1 MRKDTSEWTVRML
14 IDFQHRINVDA
25 EYQRGKVWSVPQQAL
40 LIDSIL
46 RNFDIPKIF
55 LRRRADGDDFLFDV
69 IDGKQRLTAIWRFA
83 SGDFRLLR
91 RPDLFPDLGN
101 LGGRDWSELPM
112 SAQDKLQFS
121 HITVS
126 IIEDATNEEIH
137 ELFLRLQ
144 QGEPLNAAERRNA
157 MLGPVRSFVADIL
170 AKHPFWEKTG
180 IRSTRF
186 GIAEHSAIVLA
197 LTFANGPTG
206 LKGADLQNLYELDNF
221 DNNGPAASNAIIL
234 LDKLYDIASI
244 KINAIRTR
252 WGLVDLSVVLLM
264 LEEEGKA
271 IPPQT
276 IMKFFE
282 TFEEKRRSVASLL
295 GDLQT
300 KLVNLS
306 EDSNEHFSNIPEAVR
321 SEFPDISSSMLT
333 YYLSFAREGGTVENV
348 RTRSKIMYQELL
360 NYIDDNAL

>member
-1 MRKDTSEWTVRML
+1 ML

-25 EYQRGKVWSVPQQAL
+25 EYQRGKVWSAPQQAL

-55 LRRRADGDDFLFDV
+55 LRRRSDGDKFLFDV

-91 RPDLFPDLGN
+91 SPALFPDLGN
-101 LGGRDWSELPM
+101 LGGRDWSELPTR
-112 SAQDKLQFS
+112 AQDKLQFS

-126 IIEDATNEEIH
+126 TIEDATKEEIH

-157 MLGPVRSFVADIL
+157 MLGPVQSFVTNTL
-170 AKHPFWEKTG
+170 AKHSLWGKTG

-197 LTFANGPTG
+197 LAIANGPAG
-206 LKGADLQNLYELDNF
+206 LKGPDLQNLYESDDF
-221 DNNGPAASNAIIL
+221 DNDGLEARRATNIL
-234 LDKLYDIASI
+234 DRLDEIASK

-252 WGLVDLSVVLLM
+252 WGLVDLSIVILT
-264 LEEEGKA
+264 LEQEDRIISPSE
-271 IPPQT
+271 
-276 IMKFFE
+276 IMRFFE
-282 TFEEKRRSVASLL
+282 SFEEKRRAVGNLL
-295 GDLQT
+295 SDFQT
-300 KLVNLS
+300 RLVNLS
-306 EDSNEHFSNIPEAVR
+306 ENTDDQSSSLPEAVR
-321 SEFPDISSSMLT
+321 LELPNISSSMLT

-360 NYIDDNAL
+360 NYINKHAV